1 MDYVQS
7 FNGRSLDNKLI
18 KNEDAKEY
26 TSRKHR
32 KEFGKKKEIDAF
44 NEIRP
49 NKDLWCLCLIDIKW
63 LFF

>member
-7 FNGRSLDNKLI
+7 YNGRSLDNKLI

-49 NKDLWCLCLIDIKW
+49 NKDL
-63 LFF
+63 